1 MLCFPLFLLLV
12 TANLSSF
19 VFNNLS
25 CLHVYL
31 SVNATRHA
39 DNNTCCRVACFY
51 FLSFCFCL
59 FFFFNFCCTG
69 TWPRR
74 MVGPRHTR
82 VWKIGGLCRTSYT
95 DLRRIFVGIPV
106 YFKSRYRSKLAIF
119 VPFQPTSPLFHSYCL
134 NIPTLFFYYLFVPS
148 HLFCPIL
155 VLLSYQSYVS
165 TAVNYTNDDSI
176 SFTACFAFNFL
187 PVLILTL
194 SFHNMSCRFTFI
206 K

>member
-59 FFFFNFCCTG
+59 FFF
-69 TWPRR
+69 
-74 MVGPRHTR
+74 
-82 VWKIGGLCRTSYT
+82 L
-95 DLRRIFVGIPV
+95 IFVAQAHDLDAWLVLDIPGYERQV
-106 YFKSRYRSKLAIF
+106 GYVEHRTRILEESSSVSLYTSNLATGQN
-119 VPFQPTSPLFHSYCL
+119 QPYLCHFSQLPRCFT
-134 NIPTLFFYYLFVPS
+134 PTALTFLLSSSIISSSLLICFVPS
-148 HLFCPIL
+148 WCFCHTKAMSQ
-155 VLLSYQSYVS
+155 LLSITPTTTQFLSLLASLS
-165 TAVNYTNDDSI
+165 T
-176 SFTACFAFNFL
+176 SFLFL
-187 PVLILTL
+187 
-194 SFHNMSCRFTFI
+194 S
-206 K
+206 